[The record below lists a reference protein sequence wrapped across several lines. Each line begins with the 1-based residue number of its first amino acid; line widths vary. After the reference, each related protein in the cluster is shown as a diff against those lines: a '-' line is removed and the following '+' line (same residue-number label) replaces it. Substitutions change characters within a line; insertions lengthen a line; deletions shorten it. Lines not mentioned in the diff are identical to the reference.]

1 MRALYIKKY
10 YNIKMALKM
19 NLLDKLDAIRV
30 NSVTDKDYKEF
41 WGESL
46 DEHVNELMDFARE
59 FDAQIKESI
68 EVK

>member
-1 MRALYIKKY
+1 
-10 YNIKMALKM
+10 M